1 MIVDMAAGTGGNCAI
16 TEAGKEVEKHGVR
29 IIGETNIISLVAY
42 NASQLYSRNVLA
54 LLQSLTKEGQVVL
67 DLEDEIVKGAL
78 ITREG
83 QVIHEN
89 TKKLLGE

>member
-1 MIVDMAAGTGGNCAI
+1 
-16 TEAGKEVEKHGVR
+16 
-29 IIGETNIISLVAY
+29 
-42 NASQLYSRNVLA
+42 
-54 LLQSLTKEGQVVL
+54 VVL